1 MISDNVRNNI
11 DNNKFLRAQIVQV
24 VAFVYFLVQLSTWF
38 VSFAWTVQVFGK
50 GSKLLGL
57 LLTYFLV
64 TLTMF
69 IAKVFFSSELC
80 L

>member
-38 VSFAWTVQVFGK
+38 VSFA
-50 GSKLLGL
+50 
-57 LLTYFLV
+57 
-64 TLTMF
+64 
-69 IAKVFFSSELC
+69 
-80 L
+80 